1 MSFRLVFERVKWMPY
16 ENVEQDYKTK
26 VLRSYLSG
34 QEQPVRF
41 AEDTAEGGETLFPI
55 SIRLIG
61 KKYIGGQL
69 ILDKLSLKIYL
80 I

>member
-34 QEQPVRF
+34 QEQHERF
-41 AEDTAEGGETLFPI
+41 AEDTAEGGRGRHF
-55 SIRLIG
+55 SN
-61 KKYIGGQL
+61 
-69 ILDKLSLKIYL
+69 
-80 I
+80 

>member
-1 MSFRLVFERVKWMPY
+1 MPY

-34 QEQPVRF
+34 QEQHERF
-41 AEDTAEGGETLFPI
+41 AEDTAEGGGGDTFPI

-61 KKYIGGQL
+61 KKYIRGQL
-69 ILDKLSLKIYL
+69 LWDKLSLKIYL

>member
-1 MSFRLVFERVKWMPY
+1 MPY

-26 VLRSYLSG
+26 VLRSYLS
-34 QEQPVRF
+34 VRSSTKDLQKIQLKGGGG
-41 AEDTAEGGETLFPI
+41 DTFPI

-61 KKYIGGQL
+61 KKYIRGQL
-69 ILDKLSLKIYL
+69 LWDKLSLKIYL

>member
-1 MSFRLVFERVKWMPY
+1 MPY
-16 ENVEQDYKTK
+16 ENVEQSYKTK

-34 QEQPVRF
+34 QEQPERIV
-41 AEDTAEGGETLFPI
+41 EVTAEGGGDTFPI

-61 KKYIGGQL
+61 KKYIRGKL
-69 ILDKLSLKIYL
+69 LWDKLSLKIYL